1 MKNKID
7 KILAEISAGELIDK
21 ITILEIKKERIK
33 DIDKIKNVEKELISL
48 NDTLNKSIPNYSSI
62 KTLAVKLKSINI
74 KLWDIEDGKR
84 LAEKKNDFG
93 EHFIQLARDVYKE
106 NDERSKVKSQINKIL
121 NSNVQ
126 EVKSQINKI
135 LNSNVQE
142 VKPHY

>member
-33 DIDKIKNVEKELISL
+33 DIDKIKNKKKELISL

-126 EVKSQINKI
+126 EVKS
-135 LNSNVQE
+135 
-142 VKPHY
+142 HY